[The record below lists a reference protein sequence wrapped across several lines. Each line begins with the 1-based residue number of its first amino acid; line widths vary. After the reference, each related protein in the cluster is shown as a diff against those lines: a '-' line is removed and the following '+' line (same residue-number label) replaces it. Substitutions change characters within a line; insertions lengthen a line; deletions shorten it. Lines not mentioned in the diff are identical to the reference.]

1 MLPLVLYEPFVMQ
14 LHFTRSKIDY
24 WLINNEKQYNAIPR
38 ANFILRSLIYTQDLP
53 TEKKMGGKRTSNL

>member
-38 ANFILRSLIYTQDLP
+38 ANFIARDH
-53 TEKKMGGKRTSNL
+53 

>member
-38 ANFILRSLIYTQDLP
+38 ANFLAEITNLYSGLTDG
-53 TEKKMGGKRTSNL
+53 EKNGRKKNL